1 MQDIVSPDAP
11 EDIYI
16 SPVGCYGII
25 RRKTERNLKINPRLE
40 KVLLSISAEMSSE
53 EIEKRSRVQHRGR
66 FSISGEADSTV
77 DGKAVVKPL
86 ANPISKK
93 EQSSS
98 SRVKKTFSNADFD
111 KCPEGQL
118 SLLDFI

>member
-1 MQDIVSPDAP
+1 
-11 EDIYI
+11 
-16 SPVGCYGII
+16 
-25 RRKTERNLKINPRLE
+25 
-40 KVLLSISAEMSSE
+40 MSSE
-53 EIEKRSRVQHRGR
+53 EIEKRSRVQRRGR

-86 ANPISKK
+86 ANPTNPISKK

-98 SRVKKTFSNADFD
+98 SRVKKAVSNADFD
-111 KCPEGQL
+111 KRPEGQL